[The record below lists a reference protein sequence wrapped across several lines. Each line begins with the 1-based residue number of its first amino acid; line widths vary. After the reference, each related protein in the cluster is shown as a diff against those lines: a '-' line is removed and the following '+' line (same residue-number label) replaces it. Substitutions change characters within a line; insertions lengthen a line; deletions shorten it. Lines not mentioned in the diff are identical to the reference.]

1 MALTYFPSLLPPPG
15 RVAPGKE
22 GRAWV
27 RGRPMLQAEE
37 GNPLRIACA
46 CVCFCAIYAYRYA
59 ERDKQIPVHICP
71 CFYVFIRTQMCVY
84 LPTNECDLDSSI
96 KNKQAERNREKRRCS
111 EGQRATRAGKKRE
124 RQTTKRGTR
133 AKVATGERASPVMF
147 SPSIG
152 GGKAPLRDRPQPNSR
167 SNASNFLRG
176 EKRRGKRDEQEAHDT
191 NHRRTGSP
199 K

>member
-1 MALTYFPSLLPPPG
+1 
-15 RVAPGKE
+15 
-22 GRAWV
+22 
-27 RGRPMLQAEE
+27 MLVFASVQYMHTDM
-37 GNPLRIACA
+37 L
-46 CVCFCAIYAYRYA
+46 
-59 ERDKQIPVHICP
+59 RDKQIPVNICP
-71 CFYVFIRTQMCVY
+71 CFCVFIRTQMCVY

-96 KNKQAERNREKRRCS
+96 KNKQAERNREKRGCS

-176 EKRRGKRDEQEAHDT
+176 EKRKGKRDEQEAHDT